1 MGLRRMRKRMNLLTV
16 SRVIYEDT
24 NRLGSTP
31 RIDGGVNAARV
42 DCVDRDLLILAG
54 DIATGW
60 RARSFIAQQ
69 LKMPTRRVRPGESRI
84 LLRDP
89 TVRVG

>member
-1 MGLRRMRKRMNLLTV
+1 MRKRMNLLTV
-16 SRVIYEDT
+16 LRVIYEDT

-69 LKMPTRRVRPGESRI
+69 LKIPPVVYVPGKHEHY
-84 LLRDP
+84 
-89 TVRVG
+89 